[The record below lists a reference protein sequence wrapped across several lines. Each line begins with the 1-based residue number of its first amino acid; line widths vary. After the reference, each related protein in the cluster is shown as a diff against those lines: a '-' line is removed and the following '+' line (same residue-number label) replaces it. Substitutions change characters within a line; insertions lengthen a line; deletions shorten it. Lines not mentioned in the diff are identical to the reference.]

1 MCHLLSSFAFCCR
14 WFHLKKKNKTNEK
27 FPKKLNPKSTL
38 FLPLELPNDS
48 NIGLRHYAVLM
59 TLMEPLE
66 STPETKKQGEKV
78 FVCEI
83 FLFTIVL
90 KPRTSSRFQC
100 TFTHLLIRPRRLRP

>member
-38 FLPLELPNDS
+38 FLPLELPNDF
-48 NIGLRHYAVLM
+48 NIGLRHYAVLT

-66 STPETKKQGEKV
+66 STPETKKQGKKA
-78 FVCEI
+78 FVCEN
-83 FLFTIVL
+83 FFSQLCWNRAL
-90 KPRTSSRFQC
+90 PRDSNAHSLTC
-100 TFTHLLIRPRRLRP
+100 